1 MSILKLSN
9 GKEFKCG
16 SSTPY
21 IKGEIV
27 FQTGMTGYVEALT
40 DPSYK
45 DQILVF
51 TFPMVGNYP
60 ITKSMMESKR
70 IHVKAVIVNNPDE
83 KLLTFLN
90 NYQIPLLLL
99 RCLFL

>member
-1 MSILKLSN
+1 MHILKLAN
-9 GKEFKCG
+9 GKEFKCY
-16 SSTPY
+16 SDIPY

-51 TFPMVGNYP
+51 TYPMVGNYE
-60 ITKSMMESKR
+60 INESMMESKT
-70 IHVKAVIVNNPDE
+70 IHVKAVIVKDPNE
-83 KLLTFLN
+83 H
-90 NYQIPLLLL
+90 
-99 RCLFL
+99 